1 MTGAV
6 NCHRPASNRPQC
18 LLKGRDSYGTNMQR
32 IHEPEAE
39 LSTLEEALEDAE
51 VVRAYLERKR
61 QIQSGQ
67 SITLRVPLQAVIEA
81 IDQMEEP
88 VLQQVAQ
95 HVERRLALIAL
106 PLLAEAQ

>member
-1 MTGAV
+1 MVA
-6 NCHRPASNRPQC
+6 
-18 LLKGRDSYGTNMQR
+18 NMQR

-67 SITLRVPLQAVIEA
+67 SITLRVPL
-81 IDQMEEP
+81 
-88 VLQQVAQ
+88 
-95 HVERRLALIAL
+95 
-106 PLLAEAQ
+106 